1 MFFLQYSV
9 AVVTCF
15 LFFFH
20 HLSITVPLDWN
31 SSVIQVPVH
40 HTTPHDFESVIA
52 PDTLPEP
59 HLSDSLILQMD
70 EIHIQSTRIRE
81 PLRYQPVDIQL
92 IDSLQLA
99 VYRSLPVSDVLSR
112 YSSLFIRDNGPGGLA
127 TLSQRGLSASQ
138 TQVLWEGFPI
148 NSLSLGLSDLST
160 IPSGMFQ
167 SVEVSPGTP
176 SSTFGG
182 GSMGGT
188 VFLTSSQPGQ
198 KNRLSLTQSA
208 GAFGTLSS
216 RFETAYSSGLWTG
229 TVNGIYHSAD
239 NNYPY
244 VNRATGREEYRT
256 HNSGQSVNLMGNI
269 GYNSSGARFFSSIWY
284 FDNRDDIP
292 GSILSGNS
300 EAVQSMDGVRW
311 TGGADLSAGEWRIRA
326 STFLERNR
334 FSYVDPPAGI
344 ESRFRLNRNLA
355 EIDINRPSTGT
366 VLWQGGISG
375 GLERVDT
382 NNYRTVHERQ
392 LFGVRLNPEIRLS
405 GGRIRISPTIRTDFY
420 SGFGQVV
427 SPSLG
432 GNWEAIQDRFH
443 LKGMVSY
450 DYNPPSFN
458 DLFWVPGGN
467 PNLEAERSFKAEGGF
482 VYLSDNS
489 FLRSVNLTGY
499 RIWLDNGIYW
509 FPTQEGIWSP
519 SNVEEVDAFGAE
531 ARIGTNWQ
539 LSAAEFSWN
548 AGLDWRR
555 SQITRARFPGDQGVG
570 RQLRYVPEW
579 AVRSDLTIRLS
590 RFMLHANHRWTYRR
604 FITEDHTSSLDPFQ
618 ILDLTASLEQHLV
631 GADWLLMISIHNLL
645 NEQFEIIQWYPMPGR
660 HINIT
665 VRMELPI

>member
-99 VYRSLPVSDVLSR
+99 VYSSLPVSDVLSR

-138 TQVLWEGFPI
+138 TQVLWEGFPV

-182 GSMGGT
+182 GSMGGV
-188 VFLTSSQPGQ
+188 VFLTSSHRSQQ
-198 KNRLSLTQSA
+198 NLLTLTQSA
-208 GAFGTLSS
+208 GAFGTFNSS
-216 RFETAYSSGLWTG
+216 FKTAYSSGRWSG
-229 TVNGIYHSAD
+229 TVNGIYHTAE

-244 VNRATGREEYRT
+244 LNRATGQEEYRT

-269 GYNSSGARFFSSIWY
+269 GYNSSGARFFSSAWY

-334 FSYVDPPAGI
+334 FSYVDPPSGI

-355 EIDINRPSTGT
+355 EISINRPSAGT
-366 VLWQGGISG
+366 VHWQAGISG

-382 NNYRTVHERQ
+382 NNYQAAHERQ
-392 LFGVRLNPEIRLS
+392 LFGIRLNPDIRLS
-405 GGRIRISPTIRTDFY
+405 GGRIRVSPTVRTDTY
-420 SGFGQVV
+420 SGFGWVV

-432 GNWEAIQDRFH
+432 GNWELTEERFH

-450 DYNPPSFN
+450 DFNPPSFN
-458 DLFWVPGGN
+458 DLHWVPGGN
-467 PNLEAERSFKAEGGF
+467 PNLDAERSLKTEGGF
-482 VYLSDNS
+482 VWLPDSFFLNS
-489 FLRSVNLTGY
+489 LHLTGY
-499 RIWLDNGIYW
+499 RIWLNNGIYW
-509 FPTQEGIWSP
+509 FPNREGIWSP
-519 SNVEEVDAFGAE
+519 SNVKEVDAYGAE
-531 ARIGTNWQ
+531 FRIGTNWQ

-548 AGLDWRR
+548 TGLDWRR
-555 SQITRARFPGDQGVG
+555 SQIARERFPGDQGMG
-570 RQLRYVPEW
+570 RQMRYVPEW

-590 RFMLHANHRWTYRR
+590 HFMLHANHRWTGRR
-604 FITEDHTSSLDPFQ
+604 FITEDHTSSLDPFH
-618 ILDLTASLEQHLV
+618 ILDLTASLEHHFA

-660 HINIT
+660 YLNIT
-665 VRMELPI
+665 VRMALPI

>member
-1 MFFLQYSV
+1 MFFLQYTV

-20 HLSITVPLDWN
+20 YSLIAVPPDWN
-31 SSVIQVPVH
+31 SSVIQEPANHTNLQVFEPVIV
-40 HTTPHDFESVIA
+40 S
-52 PDTLPEP
+52 DTIPAP

-127 TLSQRGLSASQ
+127 TLSQRGFSASQ
-138 TQVLWEGFPI
+138 TQVLWEGFPV

-182 GSMGGT
+182 GSMGGI
-188 VFLTSSQPGQ
+188 VFLTSSQRSQ
-198 KNRLSLTQSA
+198 QNLLTLTQSA
-208 GAFGTLSS
+208 GAFGTFNSS
-216 RFETAYSSGLWTG
+216 FETAYSSGRWSG
-229 TVNGIYHSAD
+229 TVNGIYHTSD
-239 NNYPY
+239 NDYPY
-244 VNRATGREEYRT
+244 VNRATGQEEYRT

-284 FDNRDDIP
+284 FDNRDEIP

-300 EAVQSMDGVRW
+300 EAVQSLDGIRW
-311 TGGADLSAGEWRIRA
+311 TGGADFSAGKWRIKTSA
-326 STFLERNR
+326 FLERNQ
-334 FSYVDPPAGI
+334 FSYVDPPSGI

-355 EIDINRPSTGT
+355 EIGINRPSTGT
-366 VLWQGGISG
+366 VHWQGGISG

-382 NNYRTVHERQ
+382 NNYRAAHERQ
-392 LFGVRLNPEIRLS
+392 LFGIRLNPDIRLS
-405 GGRIRISPTIRTDFY
+405 GGRIRVSPAVRTDTY
-420 SGFGQVV
+420 SGFGWVV

-432 GNWEAIQDRFH
+432 GNWELIEERFH

-450 DYNPPSFN
+450 DFNPPSFN
-458 DLFWVPGGN
+458 DLHWVPGGN
-467 PNLEAERSFKAEGGF
+467 PNLDAERSFKTEGGF
-482 VYLSDNS
+482 VWLPDSFFLNS
-489 FLRSVNLTGY
+489 LHLTGY

-509 FPTQEGIWSP
+509 FPNREGIWSP
-519 SNVEEVDAFGAE
+519 SNIKEVDAYGAE

-548 AGLDWRR
+548 TGLDWRR
-555 SQITRARFPGDQGVG
+555 SQIARERFPGDQGIG
-570 RQLRYVPEW
+570 RQMRYVPEW
-579 AVRSDLTIRLS
+579 AVRSDLTFRIS
-590 RFMLHANHRWTYRR
+590 RFMLHANHRWTGRR
-604 FITEDHTSSLDPFQ
+604 FITEDHTSSLDPFH
-618 ILDLTASLEQHLV
+618 ILDLTATLEQSLA
-631 GADWLLMISIHNLL
+631 GTDWIMMISIHNLL

-660 HINIT
+660 YINVT
-665 VRMELPI
+665 VRMELPL